1 MRAPDAKPDDTVHVA
16 VPVAGGAALGFILG
30 GPPGAFLGAAG
41 AWVID
46 RVARGANMLP
56 ETQMLAQCR
65 EIIAAEIEVFEKGA
79 TVQVTSEIPPT
90 DNIPIQNPQQWLR
103 IPDVICVFIDM
114 KDSTRLSA
122 ATHDKATAAAYQL
135 YTGGAVRLLDS
146 FEPAYIDVRGDGAFA
161 LFNKGQEHRALVAAV
176 TFKTFAHEIVVKKIK
191 QETGQDIGSHIGID
205 QKTVLVRKIGMK
217 KVEGRADRQNEV
229 WAGKPVNM
237 AAKLASLS
245 ADNEIFVSE
254 RFWTRLSDERA
265 VMSCGCGK
273 DGKRDPLWAEK
284 DVSGDPRFD
293 FGKAYVLKSVWCPKH
308 GAEYA
313 EGLLRV

>member
-1 MRAPDAKPDDTVHVA
+1 VRAPDAKPDDTVHVA

-146 FEPAYIDVRGDGAFA
+146 FEPAYIVSDAR
-161 LFNKGQEHRALVAAV
+161 
-176 TFKTFAHEIVVKKIK
+176 TPS
-191 QETGQDIGSHIGID
+191 GS
-205 QKTVLVRKIGMK
+205 VSL
-217 KVEGRADRQNEV
+217 GRARLDAWQMQRRGANE
-229 WAGKPVNM
+229 
-237 AAKLASLS
+237 S
-245 ADNEIFVSE
+245 ANGE
-254 RFWTRLSDERA
+254 R
-265 VMSCGCGK
+265 VG
-273 DGKRDPLWAEK
+273 
-284 DVSGDPRFD
+284 
-293 FGKAYVLKSVWCPKH
+293 
-308 GAEYA
+308 
-313 EGLLRV
+313 